1 MDKKMTKKQNLALAS
16 AGLVL
21 LFLIWIWASSALGD
35 TRVPSP
41 WKIVNRFGETV
52 WQSPEI
58 QFQGAGSNGFLPH
71 VSATLGRYLIGTLSG
86 TAIAFICLFLI
97 ARYKS
102 FKEIFNPLIDILRA
116 IPPLALA
123 PFFLLWFGTS
133 QGGIIGIVI
142 FYAFTMI
149 FVAGAEALGRLDP
162 VQADFARTLGAGK
175 ATIALRILL
184 PSLLP
189 SMAGPIKVA
198 YSWSWGLVI
207 VGELLG
213 AKSGVGRIL
222 NAFIAILSTDL
233 VVVGIVWILILAVV
247 VEKAVAVA
255 LRWLLRWNAG
265 KM

>member
-1 MDKKMTKKQNLALAS
+1 MDKKLSRSKNMLLA
-16 AGLVL
+16 VL
-21 LFLIWIWASSALGD
+21 GIVVLFLGWIVASMTLGE

-41 WKIVNRFGETV
+41 WRIASRYVETFA
-52 WQSPEI
+52 SCAEI
-58 QFQGAGSNGFLPH
+58 QFQGAGNNGFWPH
-71 VSATLGRYLIGTLSG
+71 VLATLGRYLVGTLTG

-97 ARYKS
+97 ARFKN

-133 QGGIIGIVI
+133 QGGIIGIII

-149 FVAGAEALGRLDP
+149 FVAGAEALDRLDP
-162 VQADFARTLGAGK
+162 VQANFARTLGAEK
-175 ATIALRILL
+175 TTVVLHVLL

-189 SMAGPIKVA
+189 SMSGPIKVA

-233 VVVGIVWILILAVV
+233 VVVGIIWILLLSVFAERLVAFIL
-247 VEKAVAVA
+247 KQ
-255 LRWLLRWNAG
+255 LLKWNAG
-265 KM
+265 KE

>member
-1 MDKKMTKKQNLALAS
+1 MDKKLTRTKNIFLMIIGLALM
-16 AGLVL
+16 L
-21 LFLIWIWASSALGD
+21 LIWIWASRIMGE
-35 TRVPSP
+35 TRAPSP
-41 WKIVNRFGETV
+41 WRIVTKFTNTV
-52 WQSPEI
+52 AKSPEI
-58 QFQGAGSNGFLPH
+58 EFQGAGSHGFFPH
-71 VSATLGRYLIGTLSG
+71 VLATLERYLVGTLSG

-97 ARYKS
+97 ARFKG
-102 FKEIFNPLIDILRA
+102 FKEVFNPLIDILRA

-142 FYAFTMI
+142 FYSFTMI
-149 FVAGAEALGRLDP
+149 FVAGAEALEKLDP
-162 VQADFARTLGAGK
+162 AQGNFARTMGAGK
-175 ATIALRILL
+175 TTVSSRILM

-222 NAFIAILSTDL
+222 NAFIATLSTDM
-233 VVVGIVWILILAVV
+233 VMIGIIWILILAIVIDKIV
-247 VEKAVAVA
+247 TLVLKQ
-255 LRWLLRWNAG
+255 LLRWNEG
-265 KM
+265 